1 MDKLF
6 RNVKTGEIKPLPPKV
21 AEANKKNWKEVIE
34 AELPAEGKEV
44 KTSQEQPSQE
54 EPTREQLIATYERLT
69 GGKPDGRWSN
79 QKLAQKIE
87 EFKGTK

>member
-21 AEANKKNWKEVIE
+21 AEANKKNWKEVID
-34 AELPAEGKEV
+34 AELPAKEAEE
-44 KTSQEQPSQE
+44 SQEQPSQE

-79 QKLAQKIE
+79 QKLTQKIE